1 MPIEEINII
10 NKLGLHA
17 RASAKLT
24 QMAGEYPCEI
34 FISKGERRVNA
45 KSIMGVMMLAAGI
58 GSVVTLETSGEKGQ
72 EAFDA
77 IKNLIND
84 KFGEGQ

>member
-1 MPIEEINII
+1 MPSEVINII

-24 QMAGEYPCEI
+24 QLAGEYPCEI

-45 KSIMGVMMLAAGI
+45 KSIMGVMMLAAGM
-58 GSVVTLETSGEKGQ
+58 GSAITLETLGDEDQ

>member
-1 MPIEEINII
+1 MSQLDIVVS

-17 RASAKLT
+17 RAAAKLT
-24 QMAGEYPCEI
+24 QLAGQFSSEI
-34 FISKGERRVNA
+34 FISKAAQRVNA

-58 GSVVTLETSGEKGQ
+58 GSTVKIEALGEDADQ
-72 EAFDA
+72 ALTAIQALFD
-77 IKNLIND
+77 D